1 MSSAKRDR
9 SLDIFKGLLVIM
21 MTCCHVSQ
29 FFGDHDAHPLLNSL
43 ETAANVL
50 VFPGFVLAF
59 GAAAQLAYYRKPF
72 KKALPGMLRMVARSL
87 AAFYLS
93 GIAFRVIREGKP
105 FGASAVQRILLLQD
119 LPGWS
124 EFLAAFAVI
133 GVLSILLYA
142 PVKATQGRP
151 WLLIPA
157 GLVCLLMCFLPYQS
171 IRHPL
176 LRLLAGTTA
185 YACFPAL
192 QYLPYFLIGVYY
204 ARGGKSKWSLP
215 ALLFLMTALGL
226 LRWRQLGYL
235 PTRFPPDIGWVLLP
249 AVGLGLLLAL
259 SRVFDRFQVKR
270 FPSLAPR
277 FVLSSLGRN
286 SLFYLLCGNL
296 AIFALAGRKAAP
308 RLRARGWGLF
318 SYSIS
323 TPLGV
328 LLWTLALLLAIAF
341 MAGLV
346 RRDKISSAAP
356 IEAETRMK
364 AEQGLTQGDGMFKMA
379 LDINQKGENI
389 E

>member
-1 MSSAKRDR
+1 MSSAKRDY

-29 FFGDHDAHPLLNSL
+29 FFGDHDMYPLLNSL
-43 ETAANVL
+43 EITANVL

-87 AAFYLS
+87 TAFYLS

-105 FGASAVQRILLLQD
+105 FGASAVHRILLLQD

-124 EFLAAFAVI
+124 EFLAAFAMI

-142 PVKATQGRP
+142 PVKATEGQS
-151 WLLIPA
+151 WLLVPA
-157 GLVCLLMCFLPYQS
+157 GLVCLLTCFLPYES
-171 IRHPL
+171 IHHPL

-192 QYLPYFLIGVYY
+192 QYLPYFLIGVHY
-204 ARGGKSKWSLP
+204 ARESKTKWFLP
-215 ALLFLMTALGL
+215 ALLSLMTALGL
-226 LRWRQLGYL
+226 LRWRQMGYL
-235 PTRFPPDIGWVLLP
+235 PTRFPPDIGWVLLS
-249 AVGLGLLLAL
+249 ATGLGLLLAL
-259 SRVFDRFQVKR
+259 ARVLDRLHVKR

-277 FVLSSLGRN
+277 LVLSSLGRN

-296 AIFALAGRKAAP
+296 TIFALAGRNAAP

-318 SYSIS
+318 SCAIS
-323 TPLGV
+323 TPIGAF
-328 LLWTLALLLAIAF
+328 LWTLALLLAIAF
-341 MAGLV
+341 MAKLV
-346 RRDKISSAAP
+346 RPGKRAGLSSAIP
-356 IEAETRMK
+356 IEAETQMK
-364 AEQGLTQGDGMFKMA
+364 AENRG
-379 LDINQKGENI
+379 
-389 E
+389 